1 MIKKEKY
8 TPPFNRIYNKI
19 FVLNILCAK
28 YTCARR
34 HIHRPSTTTPWLKHV
49 SRVVETWHL
58 RDWERESSQNRFSLS
73 SYLIPTISER
83 SIVGP
88 QSIYIYIYISESEI
102 SSSLAF
108 DQTIYAPVYIYIY
121 WWVSSKWP
129 LTRTLF
135 LINLLPL
142 FLQTLI
148 LPSQAS
154 SRLCISSNFHILILF
169 VKSV

>member
-1 MIKKEKY
+1 M
-8 TPPFNRIYNKI
+8 
-19 FVLNILCAK
+19 NILCAK

-34 HIHRPSTTTPWLKHV
+34 HIHWPSTTTPWLKHV
-49 SRVVETWHL
+49 SRVCRNVTFERL
-58 RDWERESSQNRFSLS
+58 RERELSNRFSLS